1 MSQYLPNGSV
11 LSIAASYA
19 TSINVTAAS
28 NAVNTVLSAANTLV
42 AGDFIEVTSGWNGL
56 NGRVFRV
63 LSATGT
69 TITLDGL
76 DADTTNTTLYPN
88 GSGLGSVRK
97 INTFTQV
104 QQVTEFSTSGGDLQ
118 YATFD
123 YLEETF
129 QRQIPTVNSPQ
140 SIAMK
145 IGDDV
150 TLPGFIALRAVA
162 RTRAVTAM
170 RLTLP
175 NGNIVLYNAIFGM
188 NETPDVTKNQIA
200 TITVGAALQ
209 GKPVRY

>member
-1 MSQYLPNGSV
+1 MSQYLPNGAV
-11 LSIAASYA
+11 LAIASAYASSI
-19 TSINVTAAS
+19 TVTAAS
-28 NAVNTVLSAANTLV
+28 NAANAVLTATNTLT
-42 AGDFIEVTSGWNGL
+42 AGDLIEVTSGWNGL
-56 NGRVFRV
+56 NGRIFRI

-69 TITLDGL
+69 TVTLEGV
-76 DADTTNTTLYPN
+76 DADTTNTTLYPA
-88 GSGLGSVRK
+88 GSGIGSIRK

-104 QQVTEFSTSGGDLQ
+104 QQVTEFSTTGGDLQ
-118 YATFD
+118 YTTFD

-140 SIAMK
+140 TIAMK
-145 IGDDV
+145 IGDDI
-150 TLPGFIALRAVA
+150 TLPGFIALRTVS

-200 TITVGAALQ
+200 TISVGAALQ